1 MSERVTFDYVIVGAG
16 SAGCVLANRLTENP
30 GTRVLLLEAGDW
42 DRDPWI
48 HIPFGWGRIFGKR
61 LHDWGYFAEP
71 QENLNGRA
79 VECARGRVIGGSS
92 SVNAMAWV
100 RGHRA
105 DYDRWAV
112 SGLQGWAFADVLPYF
127 RRTESWEGGASDW
140 RGGSGPVAVRENRYA
155 DPLFDAFL
163 EGAASAGHPSTPD
176 YNGEQQEGF
185 GRIQCS
191 IRDNRRASSA
201 SAYLRPAL
209 ERPNLTVTVRALA
222 SRLIFDGRR
231 TVGVEYLHDG
241 QTCRAYAEREVLL
254 AGGVINTP
262 QLLMLSGVGAP
273 DDLSPHGIA
282 VHTALAGVGR
292 NLQDHVMAPVP
303 YRRREPGPF
312 QRNMRADRIVRHLF
326 NAHFRSEG
334 YATDLPAP
342 LTAFLRTSSTETI
355 PNLQLLFHGGPLN
368 AAPWLSPFK
377 PPFEDGFSVI
387 AVVLRPHS
395 RGRLE
400 LASNDPRHAIRIRQN
415 FLSVDHDWQTLRAGL
430 RLVRELG
437 RQPALAPFVAAE
449 RAPGADKNSDADL
462 DAHIRALSI
471 TVHHPLGTCRMGLDG
486 DAGAVVDS
494 QLRVH
499 GVDGLR
505 VVDASVMPSLIG
517 GNINA
522 AVMMIAERASDLIR
536 GREMLK
542 PERPIPGQPL
552 NRAPTPSVAA

>member
-1 MSERVTFDYVIVGAG
+1 MSSHAAFDHVIVGAG
-16 SAGCVLANRLTENP
+16 SAGCVLANRLTEDP
-30 GTRVLLLEAGDW
+30 GVRVLLLEAGDW

-71 QENLNGRA
+71 QDNLNGRA

-92 SVNAMAWV
+92 SINAMAWV
-100 RGHRA
+100 RGHRT
-105 DYDRWAV
+105 DYDRWAA
-112 SGLQGWAFADVLPYF
+112 SGLPGWSFADALPYF
-127 RRTESWEGGASDW
+127 RRTESWEGGENTW

-163 EGAASAGHPSTPD
+163 DAAVSAGHPLTPD
-176 YNGEQQEGF
+176 YNGAQQEGF

-209 ERPNLTVTVRALA
+209 ERPGLRVEVRALA

-231 TVGVEYLHDG
+231 VVGVEYIKDG
-241 QTCRAYAEREVLL
+241 QTCQAFAEREVLL

-262 QLLMLSGVGAP
+262 QLLMLSGIGAP
-273 DDLSPHGIA
+273 EDLRAHDID

-292 NLQDHVMAPVP
+292 NLQDHVMAPIA
-303 YRRREPGPF
+303 YRRRTPGPF
-312 QRNMRADRIVRHLF
+312 QRNMRLDRIGRHLF
-326 NAHFRSEG
+326 NAHFRGEG

-342 LTAFLRTSSTETI
+342 ITAFLRTADTEPV

-368 AAPWLSPFK
+368 AAPWLKPFRQ
-377 PPFEDGFSVI
+377 PFDDGFSVI

-400 LASNDPRHAIRIRQN
+400 LASTDPRQAIRIRQN
-415 FLSVDHDWQTLRAGL
+415 FLSADHDWTTLRAGL
-430 RLVRELG
+430 RLVRDLG
-437 RQPALAPFVAAE
+437 NQSPLAPFVAAE
-449 RAPGADKNSDADL
+449 RAPGADKLSDADL
-462 DAHIRALSI
+462 DAHIRAIAI
-471 TVHHPLGTCRMGLDG
+471 TVHHPLGTCRMGPDG
-486 DAGAVVDS
+486 DIGAVVDA

-505 VVDASVMPSLIG
+505 VVDASVMPSLVG

-536 GREMLK
+536 GRAPLS
-542 PERPIPGQPL
+542 RDINCITPGGV
-552 NRAPTPSVAA
+552 S

>member
-1 MSERVTFDYVIVGAG
+1 MNGRTSFDYVIVGAG
-16 SAGCVLANRLTENP
+16 SAGCVLAHRLTETP

-100 RGHRA
+100 RGHPS
-105 DYDRWAV
+105 DYDRWAAA
-112 SGLQGWAFADVLPYF
+112 GLEGWSFADALPYF
-127 RRTESWEGGASDW
+127 RRTESWEGGASAW
-140 RGGSGPVAVRENRYA
+140 RGGAGPVAVRENRYA

-163 EGAASAGHPSTPD
+163 EGATSAGHPLTAD
-176 YNGEQQEGF
+176 YNGAQQEGF

-209 ERPNLTVTVRALA
+209 ERPNLAVTVRALA

-231 TVGVEYLHDG
+231 VVGVEYLKEG
-241 QTCRAYAEREVLL
+241 QTHQAHATREVLL

-262 QLLMLSGVGAP
+262 HLLMLSGIGAP
-273 DDLSPHGIA
+273 DDLDAHGIN
-282 VHTALAGVGR
+282 VHTALPGVGR
-292 NLQDHVMAPVP
+292 NLQDHVMAPIP

-312 QRNMRADRIVRHLF
+312 QRNMRADRIARHLF
-326 NAHFRSEG
+326 NAHFRGQG

-342 LTAFLRTSSTETI
+342 LTAFLRTTDTEPV

-368 AAPWLSPFK
+368 AAPWLAPFK

-400 LASNDPRHAIRIRQN
+400 LASTDPRQPIRIRQN
-415 FLSVDHDWQTLRAGL
+415 FLSADPDWQTLRAGL
-430 RLVRELG
+430 RLVRNLG
-437 RQPALAPFVAAE
+437 RQPALERFVAAE
-449 RAPGADKNSDADL
+449 RAPGAGKTSDSDL
-462 DAHIRALSI
+462 DAHIRALAI
-471 TVHHPLGTCRMGLDG
+471 TVHHPLGTCRMGVDG
-486 DAGAVVDS
+486 DPGAVVDA

-499 GVDGLR
+499 GVEGLR
-505 VVDASVMPSLIG
+505 VIDASVMPNLIG

-536 GREMLK
+536 GHAVLP
-542 PERPIPGQPL
+542 PERAAQGAPAPL
-552 NRAPTPSVAA
+552 HASPVAD